1 LKKNSLK
8 TTFHIHLKAFTLCA
22 GFFSLVACKE
32 KSTIKP
38 DLIPG
43 VDNINTFEVND
54 LTLSVKNTYYDSLQT
69 NVYTY
74 PLVAIGG
81 ITEDAFFGRTMA
93 GAYMQFIPPSADFTF
108 PAGVQMDSAVI
119 SIPYMGFSYA
129 DTNRTNTNHAL
140 NLKAYEIT
148 DNFALGDASTK
159 YYTFNRLAYNT
170 IPVGSDIV
178 TVKSLNDTVTLSS
191 GDTVNRLLRMR
202 VDVLKDRFKN
212 MSATDLA
219 SAAAFLTS
227 FKGIYLAP
235 DTTKV
240 QNTIAYFGMTAGN
253 SSAVSNYD
261 RAQLEFYYHTATDP
275 KAIRAFFKFS
285 PTYCSFFNGIY
296 RNYTGSPSFNYFNSQ
311 TVNRDSLLIQTY
323 PGFRSDLTI
332 KIDNKIPPSV
342 INKATITLTALKT
355 GDDGRF
361 NAPPQL
367 IVTVVNDDGTERII
381 SDLLNND
388 GSANASGQSFVGGA
402 ATTVKING
410 TDFVQYTLNIPR
422 EIQKTIS
429 EGKTELKL
437 RLASSVTYPGSFR
450 MVADG
455 PNSSN
460 SNTRLKLNVIY
471 TKLK

>member
-1 LKKNSLK
+1 LK
-8 TTFHIHLKAFTLCA
+8 TTFHNHLKAFTLCA

-43 VDNINTFEVND
+43 VDSINTFEVND
-54 LTLSVKNTYYDSLQT
+54 LTLSVKNTYFDSLQT
-69 NVYTY
+69 NVYAY

-81 ITEDAFFGRTMA
+81 ITGDAFFGRTMA
-93 GAYMQFIPPSADFTF
+93 GAYMQFIPPSDNFTF
-108 PAGVQMDSAVI
+108 PANVVMDSAII
-119 SIPYMGFSYA
+119 SLPYVSFSYA
-129 DTNRTNTNHAL
+129 DTNRTNTAHAL
-140 NLKAYEIT
+140 KLKAYEIT
-148 DNFALGDASTK
+148 DNFSDTSIK

-170 IPVGSDIV
+170 APVGTGTI
-178 TVKSLNDTVTLSS
+178 TVKSLSDTVALSS

-219 SAAAFLTS
+219 STTAFLTS

-235 DTTKV
+235 DTTAA
-240 QNTIAYFGMTAGN
+240 QNTIAYFGMTAG

-261 RAQLEFYYHTATDP
+261 RAQLEFYYHTATDT

-296 RNYTGSPSFNYFNSQ
+296 RNYTGTPALSYFNSQ
-311 TVNRDSLLIQTY
+311 TVNHDSLLIQGY

-342 INKATITLTALKT
+342 INKATITLTALKM
-355 GDDGRF
+355 GDDSRF

-367 IVTVVNDDGTERII
+367 IITVVNDDGTERII
-381 SDLLNND
+381 SDMLNND
-388 GSANASGQSFVGGA
+388 GTANTSGPNFVGGT
-402 ATTVKING
+402 ATKITING

-422 EIQKTIS
+422 EVQKTIS
-429 EGKTELKL
+429 AGKTELKL

-450 MVADG
+450 MVAGG
-455 PNSSN
+455 PNSGN
-460 SNTRLKLNVIY
+460 PDTRLKFNVIY

>member
-1 LKKNSLK
+1 MK
-8 TTFHIHLKAFTLCA
+8 TTFHNHLKAFTLCA

-32 KSTIKP
+32 KSSITP
-38 DLIPG
+38 DLIPD

-54 LTLSVKNTYYDSLQT
+54 LTLSVKNTYFDSLQT
-69 NVYTY
+69 NIYSY

-81 ITEDAFFGRTMA
+81 ITSDGFFGRTMA
-93 GAYMQFIPPSADFTF
+93 GAYMQFVPPSTDFTF
-108 PAGVQMDSAVI
+108 PTGVVMDSAVI
-119 SIPYMGFSYA
+119 SLPYMSFSYA
-129 DTNRTNTNHAL
+129 DTNRTNTAHAL
-140 NLKAYEIT
+140 KLAAYEIT
-148 DNFALGDASTK
+148 DNFSDTSIK
-159 YYTFNRLAYNT
+159 YYTFSRVAYNT
-170 IPVGSDIV
+170 APVG
-178 TVKSLNDTVTLSS
+178 TGTVTLKSLTDTIGLAS
-191 GDTVNRLLRMR
+191 GDTVSRLLRMR
-202 VDVLKDRFKN
+202 VDGLKERFKN

-219 SAAAFLTS
+219 SATAFLAN

-235 DTTKV
+235 DTTV
-240 QNTIAYFGMTAGN
+240 TQNTLAYFGMTAGN
-253 SSAVSNYD
+253 SAISNYD
-261 RAQLEFYYHTATDP
+261 RAQLEFYYHTPAEPT
-275 KAIRAFFKFS
+275 KLIKSFFKFS
-285 PTYCSFFNGIY
+285 LTYCSFFNGIY
-296 RNYTGSPSFNYFNSQ
+296 RNYASTPALNYFNSQ

-332 KIDNKIPPSV
+332 KIDNKIPPSI

-367 IVTVVNDDGTERII
+367 IVTVVKDDGTERII

-388 GSANASGQSFVGGA
+388 GSANGSGQRFLGGA

-437 RLASSVTYPGSFR
+437 RIASSVNYPGSFR

-460 SNTRLKLNVIY
+460 LSTRLKLNVIY

>member
-1 LKKNSLK
+1 MK
-8 TTFHIHLKAFTLCA
+8 TTFHNHLKAFTLCA

-54 LTLSVKNTYYDSLQT
+54 LALSVKNTYFDSLQT
-69 NVYTY
+69 NIYAY

-81 ITEDAFFGRTMA
+81 ITNDAFFGRTMA
-93 GAYMQFIPPSADFTF
+93 GAYMQFIPPSQNFTF
-108 PAGVQMDSAVI
+108 PANVVMDSAVI
-119 SIPYMGFSYA
+119 SMPYMSFSYA
-129 DTNRTNTNHAL
+129 DTNRTNAAHAL
-140 NLKAYEIT
+140 KLKAYEIT
-148 DNFALGDASTK
+148 DNFSDTSIK
-159 YYTFNRLAYNT
+159 YYTFNRLAYD
-170 IPVGSDIV
+170 ISDVGSGTI
-178 TVKSLNDTVTLSS
+178 TVKSLSDTAVVLAS
-191 GDTVNRLLRMR
+191 GDTVKRLLRMR
-202 VDVLKDRFKN
+202 VDGLTDRFKN
-212 MSATDLA
+212 MSAADLA
-219 SAAAFLTS
+219 STTAFLS
-227 FKGIYLAP
+227 HFKGIYLAP
-235 DTTKV
+235 DTNVT

-253 SSAVSNYD
+253 SAVANYD
-261 RAQLEFYYHTATDP
+261 RAQLEFYYHTATDN
-275 KAIRAFFKFS
+275 KAIRAFFKFN

-296 RNYTGSPSFNYFNSQ
+296 RNYTATPAFSYFNSQ
-311 TVNRDSLLIQTY
+311 TVNHDSLLIQTY

-332 KIDNKIPPSV
+332 KLDNKIPPSV

-355 GDDGRF
+355 GDDARF

-367 IVTVVNDDGTERII
+367 IVTVINDDGTERII

-388 GSANASGQSFVGGA
+388 GSSNPSGQNFVGGS

-422 EIQKTIS
+422 EFQKAIS
-429 EGKTELKL
+429 AGKTELKL
-437 RLASSVTYPGSFR
+437 RIASSVNYPGSFR
-450 MVADG
+450 MVAGG

-460 SNTRLKLNVIY
+460 PDTRLKLNIIY

>member
-1 LKKNSLK
+1 MKKNSLK

-43 VDNINTFEVND
+43 VDSINTFEVND
-54 LTLSVKNTYYDSLQT
+54 FALSVKNTYFDSLQT
-69 NVYTY
+69 NIYSY

-81 ITEDAFFGRTMA
+81 VTEDAFFGRTMA
-93 GAYMQFIPPSADFTF
+93 GAYMQFIPPSDNFTF
-108 PAGVQMDSAVI
+108 PANVVMDSAVI
-119 SIPYMGFSYA
+119 SMPYMGFSYA
-129 DTNRTNTNHAL
+129 DTNRTNTAHAL
-140 NLKAYEIT
+140 KLRAYEIT
-148 DNFALGDASTK
+148 NDFALGDGSTK
-159 YYTFNRLAYNT
+159 YYSFSKLTYNT
-170 IPVGSDIV
+170 TPVGTGTV
-178 TVKSLNDTVTLSS
+178 TVKSINDTMTLIS
-191 GDTVNRLLRMR
+191 GDTVSRLLRMR
-202 VDVLKDRFKN
+202 VDGLNDRFKN

-219 SAAAFLTS
+219 STTAFLTS

-235 DTTKV
+235 DTTV
-240 QNTIAYFGMTAGN
+240 TQNTLAYFGMTAG
-253 SSAVSNYD
+253 SSSISNYD
-261 RAQLEFYYHTATDP
+261 RAQLEFYYHTATDS

-296 RNYTGSPSFNYFNSQ
+296 RNYTGSPALNYFNSQ
-311 TVNRDSLLIQTY
+311 TANHDSLLIQTA
-323 PGFRSDLTI
+323 PGLRADLTV

-355 GDDGRF
+355 GDDNRF
-361 NAPPQL
+361 NVPPQL
-367 IVTVVNDDGTERII
+367 VITVINDDGTERIV
-381 SDLLNND
+381 SDMLNND

-410 TDFVQYTLNIPR
+410 VDFVQYTLNIPR

-437 RLASSVTYPGSFR
+437 RLASSVTYPGAFR
-450 MVADG
+450 MIADG

-460 SNTRLKLNVIY
+460 INTRLKLNVIY

>member
-1 LKKNSLK
+1 LK
-8 TTFHIHLKAFTLCA
+8 TTFHNHLKAFTLCA

-32 KSTIKP
+32 KSSIKP
-38 DLIPG
+38 DLIPD
-43 VDNINTFEVND
+43 VDNINTFQVDD
-54 LTLSVKNTYYDSLQT
+54 LTLSVKNTYFDSLQT
-69 NVYTY
+69 NIYSY

-81 ITEDAFFGRTMA
+81 ITSDAFFGRTMA
-93 GAYMQFIPPSADFTF
+93 GAYMQFIPPSDNFTF
-108 PAGVQMDSAVI
+108 PTGVVMDSAVI
-119 SIPYMGFSYA
+119 SMPFMSFGYA
-129 DTNRTNTNHAL
+129 DSNRTNTAHAL
-140 NLKAYEIT
+140 KIKAYEIT
-148 DNFALGDASTK
+148 DNFSDTSIK

-170 IPVGSDIV
+170 IPVGTGTI
-178 TVKSLNDTVTLSS
+178 TLKSLYDTVGLAS
-191 GDTVNRLLRMR
+191 GDTVTRLLRMR

-219 SAAAFLTS
+219 SPTSFLAN

-235 DTTKV
+235 DTTV
-240 QNTIAYFGMTAGN
+240 AQNTLAYFGMTAGN
-253 SSAVSNYD
+253 NAISNYD
-261 RAQLEFYYHTATDP
+261 RTQLEFYYHTATEP
-275 KAIRAFFKFS
+275 TKLIKSFFKFS
-285 PTYCSFFNGIY
+285 STYCSFFNGIY
-296 RNYTGSPSFNYFNSQ
+296 RNYTSTPALNYFNSQ
-311 TVNRDSLLIQTY
+311 TLNHDSLLIQTY

-332 KIDNKIPPSV
+332 KMDNKIPPSI
-342 INKATITLTALKT
+342 INKATITLTALKI

-367 IVTVVNDDGTERII
+367 IVTVVNDDGTERIL

-388 GSANASGQSFVGGA
+388 GTANTSAQSFVGGT

-429 EGKTELKL
+429 GGKTELKL

-460 SNTRLKLNVIY
+460 TNTRLKLNVIY

>member
-1 LKKNSLK
+1 LK

-32 KSTIKP
+32 RSTIKP
-38 DLIPG
+38 DLIPD

-54 LTLSVKNTYYDSLQT
+54 LTLSVKNTYFDSLQT
-69 NVYTY
+69 NIYTY

-93 GAYMQFIPPSADFTF
+93 GAYMQFIPPADNFTF
-108 PAGVQMDSAVI
+108 PTGVIMDSAVI
-119 SIPYMGFSYA
+119 SMPYMSFSYA
-129 DTNRTNTNHAL
+129 DSNRTNTAHRL
-140 NLKAYEIT
+140 ELKAYEIT
-148 DNFALGDASTK
+148 DNFSDTSIK

-170 IPVGSDIV
+170 APVGTASL
-178 TVKSLNDTVTLSS
+178 TLKSLNDTVALSS
-191 GDTVNRLLRMR
+191 GDTVNHLLRMR
-202 VDVLKDRFKN
+202 VDGLKDRFKN

-219 SAAAFLTS
+219 STTAFLAS

-235 DTTKV
+235 DTTV
-240 QNTIAYFGMTAGN
+240 AQNTLSYFGMTAGN
-253 SSAVSNYD
+253 NAISNYD
-261 RAQLEFYYHTATDP
+261 RAQLEFYYHTATDA
-275 KAIRAFFKFS
+275 KLLKSFFKFS

-296 RNYTGSPSFNYFNSQ
+296 RNYTGTPILNYYNSQ
-311 TVNRDSLLIQTY
+311 AVNHDSLVIQTY

-342 INKATITLTALKT
+342 INKATITLSALKI
-355 GDDGRF
+355 GNDGRF

-367 IVTVVNDDGTERII
+367 IVTVINDDGTERIV

-388 GSANASGQSFVGGA
+388 GTTNASAQNFVGGT
-402 ATTVKING
+402 ATIIKING

-437 RLASSVTYPGSFR
+437 RLSSSVAYPGSFR